1 MRSRAGACESVSAP
15 STRAASHA
23 PLTRRAR
30 VHSFAGPEECGELLR
45 MSFSPSWTRPGR
57 FSFRWLRKVRAGP
70 NTQLAPHAHFA
81 HRARRSRPPFGAR
94 APRSASI
101 RNAAQARVLTPAR
114 DPRVRRSKTLQS
126 RRPVLRS
133 SRWRCFYILGSL
145 LGGQGRKSGVSRRD
159 ADPCLWAVSPMAP
172 SGSHG
177 PLLFARRPPDPILFR
192 KFALQTFRII

>member
-94 APRSASI
+94 APRSASH
-101 RNAAQARVLTPAR
+101 RKRCPHTGAHARSRPTRVQLKDTSITIASLAGLALEMLLHTGFPSWRSGTQERRLAR
-114 DPRVRRSKTLQS
+114 AH
-126 RRPVLRS
+126 
-133 SRWRCFYILGSL
+133 Y
-145 LGGQGRKSGVSRRD
+145 
-159 ADPCLWAVSPMAP
+159 PCL
-172 SGSHG
+172 
-177 PLLFARRPPDPILFR
+177 
-192 KFALQTFRII
+192 